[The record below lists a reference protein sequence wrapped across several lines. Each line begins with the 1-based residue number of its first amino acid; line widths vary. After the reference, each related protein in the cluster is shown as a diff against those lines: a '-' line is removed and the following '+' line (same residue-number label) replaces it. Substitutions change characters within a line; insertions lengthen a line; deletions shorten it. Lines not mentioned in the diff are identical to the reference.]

1 MAYHQTTL
9 VRFLLL
15 ALAGLMLCMAL
26 VSFATVRLGLEAD
39 TSELNRAGL
48 ARASGPP
55 AGLQLGSW
63 LIESLALLALFLLIQ
78 GRGGAWWLDG
88 LLVGCIGWVFRGP
101 VLVLTLVT
109 VRRLGRD
116 PWWPLSLRWLFT
128 YCVAGLLVSFL
139 ALKLG
144 VGDGQPG
151 GAANRLEDSVG
162 EPAATVRAELEEGS

>member
-1 MAYHQTTL
+1 MS
-9 VRFLLL
+9 
-15 ALAGLMLCMAL
+15 LAGLMLCLAL

-39 TSELNRAGL
+39 TSELKRVGL

-55 AGLQLGSW
+55 AGLQWGSW

-109 VRRLGRD
+109 VSRLGRD
-116 PWWPLSLRWLFT
+116 PWWPLSLRWLFS
-128 YCVAGLLVSFL
+128 YAVAGLFVSFL

-144 VGDGQPG
+144 VGGEQPG
-151 GAANRLEDSVG
+151 GAANRPEDSVG
-162 EPAATVRAELEEGS
+162 KSAAAIRAELKEGL